1 MSITDSTALM
11 NRIYR
16 HQRLVY
22 DPTRKYFLLGRD
34 RLIERLQP
42 LEGHRVLE
50 LGCGTGRN
58 LILAARRYPNAR
70 FFGLD
75 VSTEMLTSAID
86 AIGRAGLAAQVRVT
100 HADAGAFNP
109 CELFGTKRFDRI
121 FISYS
126 LSMIPRWK
134 AVLEHAVELM
144 APDGELHIVDFGG
157 QEGLPRWFRDLLRR
171 WLALFGVTPRDRLEA
186 TLAALAD
193 RRGATLTLDRP
204 FRGYAQHAILRRAA

>member
-1 MSITDSTALM
+1 MSITQSTALM

-16 HQRLVY
+16 HQRLIY

-42 LEGHRVLE
+42 RDGHKVLE

-58 LILAARRYPNAR
+58 LILAARRYPKAR

-86 AIGRAGLAAQVRVT
+86 SIARAGLSEQVRVS
-100 HADAGAFNP
+100 HADAGGFNP
-109 CELFGTKRFDRI
+109 RELFGVSCFDRI

-126 LSMIPRWK
+126 LSMIPRWEG
-134 AVLEHAVELM
+134 VLEHAVGLL

-157 QEGLPRWFRDLLRR
+157 QEGLPGWFHHLLRR
-171 WLALFGVTPRDRLEA
+171 WIALFEVTPRDRLEA
-186 TLAALAD
+186 TLAALAK
-193 RRGATLTLDRP
+193 RHRATITVERP
-204 FRGYAQHAILRRAA
+204 YRGYAQHAIFRRAA